1 MEEIIMIIEIIKLI
15 ISVLALFIM
24 VVVCNRLTKII
35 NSKYILQRDLEA
47 RSIKYSEDEILGHLN
62 YIINEALNEYII
74 MNLKPKNVYYITNS
88 MENEINT
95 KLAEVI
101 PLRISPTLYTQLQL
115 IYDPDYI
122 GLMIGTK
129 IYMNVLEYVLTFNI
143 ENGQQNNYRD
153 KK

>member
-1 MEEIIMIIEIIKLI
+1 MIIEIIKLI